1 MNKEL
6 EIADI
11 LTTFFYDLAKEVPI
25 GTLNRIM
32 LNTLHFEDLFIHCDK
47 ELEVWASSF
56 TKQLMDGKSKFTREQ
71 EILMLKGMK

>member
-1 MNKEL
+1 MSKEL

-32 LNTLHFEDLFIHCDK
+32 LNTLHFGGPFRHCDK
-47 ELEVWASSF
+47 ELEAWASSF
-56 TKQLMDGKSKFTREQ
+56 TRQLMDGESKFTREQ
-71 EILMLKGMK
+71 ETHMLKGMK